1 MTRQFEIVHADYLAI
16 LVRKEYKDLKIVYS
30 IYRLFIMSSN
40 QTGGSS
46 AVVASSSGG
55 GGDTQQ
61 ISRVPTYACFQHAT
75 KVAILED
82 KPIIF
87 DYWTS
92 SLEKTCLIGVRSNN
106 EKLLVK
112 SEDEYTSP
120 IAKIFKVDTEYI
132 IVTANSIYIVSAD
145 ISTRRIN

>member
-30 IYRLFIMSSN
+30 IYVFLTTMSS
-40 QTGGSS
+40 S
-46 AVVASSSGG
+46 AMVSSSGAT
-55 GGDTQQ
+55 DSQQQQQ
-61 ISRVPTYACFQHAT
+61 ISRIPTYACFQHAT

-82 KPIIF
+82 KPIIL

-92 SLEKTCLIGVRSNN
+92 SLDKTCLIGVRSNN

-120 IAKIFKVDTEYI
+120 IAKIFKVETEYI
-132 IVTANSIYIVSAD
+132 IVTANSIYVVSAD

>member
-1 MTRQFEIVHADYLAI
+1 MTKRRETFSIIVHSFI
-16 LVRKEYKDLKIVYS
+16 RKEYKDLKIVYS
-30 IYRLFIMSSN
+30 IYRIFIMSSN

-46 AVVASSSGG
+46 AMVASSSGG
-55 GGDTQQ
+55 GGDNQQ

-120 IAKIFKVDTEYI
+120 IAKIYKVDTEYI

>member
-1 MTRQFEIVHADYLAI
+1 
-16 LVRKEYKDLKIVYS
+16 
-30 IYRLFIMSSN
+30 MSS
-40 QTGGSS
+40 SS
-46 AVVASSSGG
+46 MVSSSGA
-55 GGDTQQ
+55 TYAQQQQ
-61 ISRVPTYACFQHAT
+61 ISRIPTYACFQHAT

-82 KPIIF
+82 KPIIL

-92 SLEKTCLIGVRSNN
+92 SLDKTCLIGVRSNN

-120 IAKIFKVDTEYI
+120 IAKIFKVETEYI